1 MPTRGTPRPR
11 RYQAD
16 RQAEVD
22 AGQARLAELGA
33 AAAEAEAEAAEKGE
47 QLAALAT
54 EKELQAGGEVKELAA
69 RADELAKQCAPLQ
82 LRLHKTHISPMTAGR
97 ASQRARQA
105 VRTLPY
111 LS

>member
-1 MPTRGTPRPR
+1 MPTRGAPRPR
-11 RYQAD
+11 RHQAD

-33 AAAEAEAEAAEKGE
+33 AAAEAEAAEKGE

-69 RADELAKQCAPLQ
+69 RADELAKQCASYLKPTKGTT
-82 LRLHKTHISPMTAGR
+82 R
-97 ASQRARQA
+97 SQS
-105 VRTLPY
+105 VP
-111 LS
+111 